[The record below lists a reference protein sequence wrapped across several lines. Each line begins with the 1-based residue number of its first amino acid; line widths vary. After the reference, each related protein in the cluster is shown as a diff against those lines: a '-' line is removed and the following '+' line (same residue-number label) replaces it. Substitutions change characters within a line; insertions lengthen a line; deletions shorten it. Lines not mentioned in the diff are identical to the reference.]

1 MGRGSRPVPGRDTLP
16 CMSEANSPSSSAR
29 VRTEDRAPAGGSERA
44 DDRDPAGADPGSAP
58 GGERAGSPGRNAAD
72 APEAAH
78 APGGPTGSGERPAPD
93 GPSAATGRDG
103 RSVPTG
109 PADEARRDGE
119 PEAREP
125 GEPEGAAVERPALTP
140 RQARRIRIAL
150 SAVVMLAVAVALVVR
165 LRSAPSV
172 LTVGFYGLALI
183 LSGTA
188 VVLSRRG
195 RTRVATAVLGLG
207 FVLVV
212 FGEWLLGA
220 PGSP

>member
-1 MGRGSRPVPGRDTLP
+1 
-16 CMSEANSPSSSAR
+16 
-29 VRTEDRAPAGGSERA
+29 
-44 DDRDPAGADPGSAP
+44 
-58 GGERAGSPGRNAAD
+58 
-72 APEAAH
+72 PEAAH
-78 APGGPTGSGERPAPD
+78 TPDGPTGAGERPAPES
-93 GPSAATGRDG
+93 PSAATERDG
-103 RSVPTG
+103 RSG
-109 PADEARRDGE
+109 PAGESLRDGQ

-125 GEPEGAAVERPALTP
+125 GEPEGATVDRPALTP

-188 VVLSRRG
+188 IVLSRRG

-220 PGSP
+220 SGSP

>member
-1 MGRGSRPVPGRDTLP
+1 
-16 CMSEANSPSSSAR
+16 MSEANSPSSPSPSAR
-29 VRTEDRAPAGGSERA
+29 VRTEDRAPADGRDRA
-44 DDRDPAGADPGSAP
+44 DDRDPASADP
-58 GGERAGSPGRNAAD
+58 
-72 APEAAH
+72 
-78 APGGPTGSGERPAPD
+78 GSGERPATE
-93 GPSAATGRDG
+93 GPAATEQDG
-103 RSVPTG
+103 GSSPTG
-109 PADEARRDGE
+109 PAGEARRDGP
-119 PEAREP
+119 PEAQEP
-125 GEPEGAAVERPALTP
+125 GEPEGTTVERPALTP

-150 SAVVMLAVAVALVVR
+150 SAVVMLAVAVALAVR

-188 VVLSRRG
+188 IVLSRRG

-220 PGSP
+220 SGSP

>member
-1 MGRGSRPVPGRDTLP
+1 MAGRDTLP
-16 CMSEANSPSSSAR
+16 CMSEANSPSSAAH
-29 VRTEDRAPAGGSERA
+29 VRTEDRAPADDPDRA
-44 DDRDPAGADPGSAP
+44 DGRDPADADPGSAP
-58 GGERAGSPGRNAAD
+58 GG
-72 APEAAH
+72 PEGA
-78 APGGPTGSGERPAPD
+78 
-93 GPSAATGRDG
+93 
-103 RSVPTG
+103 
-109 PADEARRDGE
+109 ARREGQ
-119 PEAREP
+119 PEARES
-125 GEPEGAAVERPALTP
+125 GEPEGATVERPALTP

-188 VVLSRRG
+188 IVLSRRG

-220 PGSP
+220 SGSP